1 MLIPFGMVLAF
12 FTFIAIHSHFAL
24 DDIHKGESKKSS
36 KKPRTKTAVKTLKLF
51 QKWQFSQLEQI

>member
-1 MLIPFGMVLAF
+1 MFMLIPFGMVLAF

-36 KKPRTKTAVKTLKLF
+36 KKPRTKTKKYKT
-51 QKWQFSQLEQI
+51 